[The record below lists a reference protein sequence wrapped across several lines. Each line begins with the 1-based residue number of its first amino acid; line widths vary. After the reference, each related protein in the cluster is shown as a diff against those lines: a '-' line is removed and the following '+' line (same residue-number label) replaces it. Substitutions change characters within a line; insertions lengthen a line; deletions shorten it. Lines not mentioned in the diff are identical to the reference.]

1 MPVPN
6 HTAAPTRFA
15 GCQFYARPVLAVSL
29 AAMLLLFLTR
39 AEAQTATA
47 MVTSPDGVNLRAG
60 PGTAYPVLAVL
71 PFGTTVTV
79 TGAPTADNWVPV
91 VYQELTGYI
100 LGDYLALQ
108 ASVVGGTGGPGPG
121 AAPRTP
127 TPTPI
132 STASVPVQAM
142 AAPTPASTPL
152 PTPTPAGGDG
162 QTATVVP
169 PDGLNLRAGPGT
181 GFPVVVTMPGGARVQ
196 VIGRPTADGWY
207 PVRYADKVGWA
218 DGAYLAFGRAAPTPA
233 ASAGVGAGAS
243 RFIWPVQGR
252 RITTRFS
259 ATHPG
264 IDIDQFP
271 DGGNPVVAAAAG
283 TVTFAGG
290 DPCCSYGLYVI
301 VKHADGY
308 STLYA
313 HLASIAVSV
322 GQVVAQGTVLG
333 RSGNTG
339 FSTGAHLHFEIRKD
353 DVPVDPLS
361 LLPGPWE
368 E

>member
-1 MPVPN
+1 
-6 HTAAPTRFA
+6 
-15 GCQFYARPVLAVSL
+15 
-29 AAMLLLFLTR
+29 MLLVFLTR

-47 MVTSPDGVNLRAG
+47 IVTSPDGVNLRAG

-79 TGAPTADNWVPV
+79 IGAPTADNWVPV
-91 VYQELTGYI
+91 VHQGMTGYI

-108 ASVVGGTGGPGPG
+108 MTLGGTGGPGP
-121 AAPRTP
+121 
-127 TPTPI
+127 
-132 STASVPVQAM
+132 
-142 AAPTPASTPL
+142 APTPRADVPTLAPTPPAPTQTAPTATPPPTAV
-152 PTPTPAGGDG
+152 PTPTPAGGDT
-162 QTATVVP
+162 QVATVVP
-169 PDGLNLRAGPGT
+169 PDGLNVRAGPGT
-181 GFPVVVTMPGGARVQ
+181 SFPVLVTMPGGARVQ

-218 DGAYLAFGRAAPTPA
+218 DGAYLAFGGATPAPA
-233 ASAGVGAGAS
+233 ASPGAS
-243 RFIWPVQGR
+243 TGRFIWPVQGR

-259 ATHPG
+259 AAHPG

-271 DGGNPVVAAAAG
+271 EGGNPVVAAAAG

-308 STLYA
+308 STLYG

-322 GQVVAQGTVLG
+322 GQVVAQGAVLG

>member
-1 MPVPN
+1 
-6 HTAAPTRFA
+6 
-15 GCQFYARPVLAVSL
+15 
-29 AAMLLLFLTR
+29 MLLVFLTR

-47 MVTSPDGVNLRAG
+47 IVTSPDGVNLRAG

-79 TGAPTADNWVPV
+79 IGAPTADNWVPV
-91 VYQELTGYI
+91 VHQGMTGYI

-108 ASVVGGTGGPGPG
+108 MTLGGTGGPGP
-121 AAPRTP
+121 
-127 TPTPI
+127 
-132 STASVPVQAM
+132 
-142 AAPTPASTPL
+142 APTPRADVPTLAPTPPA
-152 PTPTPAGGDG
+152 PTQTAPTATPPPTAVPIPTPAGGDT
-162 QTATVVP
+162 QVATVVP
-169 PDGLNLRAGPGT
+169 PDGLNVRAGPGT
-181 GFPVVVTMPGGARVQ
+181 SFPVLVTMPGGARVQ

-218 DGAYLAFGRAAPTPA
+218 DGAYLAFGGATPTPA
-233 ASAGVGAGAS
+233 ASSGAS
-243 RFIWPVQGR
+243 TGRFIWPVQGR

-259 ATHPG
+259 AAHPG
-264 IDIDQFP
+264 IDIDQYP
-271 DGGNPVVAAAAG
+271 EGGNPVVAAAAG

-308 STLYA
+308 STLYG

-322 GQVVAQGTVLG
+322 GQVVAQGAVLG

>member
-1 MPVPN
+1 MPKY
-6 HTAAPTRFA
+6 ASAPTRPA
-15 GCQFYARPVLAVSL
+15 GCRFYARPLLAVSL

-47 MVTSPDGVNLRAG
+47 TVTSPDGVNLRAG
-60 PGTAYPVLAVL
+60 PGTSYPVLAVL

-79 TGAPTADNWVPV
+79 VGAPTADNWVPV
-91 VYQELTGYI
+91 VHQGMTGYI

-108 ASVVGGTGGPGPG
+108 ASLGGSGGPGPG
-121 AAPRTP
+121 P
-127 TPTPI
+127 TPR
-132 STASVPVQAM
+132 A
-142 AAPTPASTPL
+142 AAPTPAPTAPLPVPTMPAPL
-152 PTPTPAGGDG
+152 PTPPVTPTSTPTGEDVRA
-162 QTATVVP
+162 ATVVP

-181 GFPVVVTMPGGARVQ
+181 GFPVLTTMPGGARVQ

-207 PVRYADKVGWA
+207 TVRYDGKVGWA
-218 DGAYLAFGRAAPTPA
+218 DGAYLAFGEATSTPA
-233 ASAGVGAGAS
+233 GATAS

-252 RITTRFS
+252 RITTPFS
-259 ATHPG
+259 AAHPG
-264 IDIDQFP
+264 IDIDQYP

-322 GQVVAQGTVLG
+322 GQVVAQGALLG

-353 DVPVDPLS
+353 DVPVNPLS
-361 LLPGPWE
+361 LLPGPFE

>member
-1 MPVPN
+1 
-6 HTAAPTRFA
+6 
-15 GCQFYARPVLAVSL
+15 
-29 AAMLLLFLTR
+29 MLLLFLTR

-47 MVTSPDGVNLRAG
+47 TVISPDGVNLRAG
-60 PGTAYPVLAVL
+60 PGTTHPVLAVL

-79 TGAPTADNWVPV
+79 IGAPTTDNWVPV
-91 VYQELTGYI
+91 VHQGITGYI

-108 ASVVGGTGGPGPG
+108 APLGGTGGPGP
-121 AAPRTP
+121 AP
-127 TPTPI
+127 TPRADVVT
-132 STASVPVQAM
+132 V
-142 AAPTPASTPL
+142 APTPAMSTLAVPTSAPL
-152 PTPTPAGGDG
+152 ALAAPTPTPAAGDA
-162 QTATVVP
+162 QVATVVP
-169 PDGLNLRAGPGT
+169 PDGLNLRAGPT
-181 GFPVVVTMPGGARVQ
+181 TSFPVLATMPGGARVQ

-218 DGAYLAFGRAAPTPA
+218 DGAYLAFGGATPTSA
-233 ASAGVGAGAS
+233 ASAGTSAG

-301 VKHADGY
+301 VKHAEGY

-322 GQVVAQGTVLG
+322 GQVVARGTVLG

-339 FSTGAHLHFEIRKD
+339 FSTGPHLHFEIRKD